1 MESHTAVSSSSRF
14 NLRELSDEYYR
25 SIRPFR
31 ILFIVMVGVFL
42 IILLDATLMIHTSKI
57 GGQTWWSAVVAI
69 VITAALIPPSLWAVY
84 SYFSR
89 GPDAIELTAEAIILV
104 YRAGATVSVRWE
116 MPSLKIRVTSF
127 SPFRSSFI
135 GPDQSETVGLRG
147 PWHKYTRIN
156 PAVSNAI
163 IGYAETRGLLV
174 ERSSSK
180 VSDGTWNRVLITPS
194 ARP

>member
-1 MESHTAVSSSSRF
+1 MDRF
-14 NLRELSDEYYR
+14 DLRELSDECYR

-31 ILFIVMVGVFL
+31 FLFIVMVGVFL
-42 IILLDATLMIHTSKI
+42 IILLDAILMIHTSRV

-89 GPDAIELTAEAIILV
+89 GPDVIELTAEAIVLR
-104 YRAGATVSVRWE
+104 YRGGAAVTVGWDL
-116 MPSLKIRVTSF
+116 PSLKIRVTSF
-127 SPFRSSFI
+127 SPLSSSFV
-135 GPDQSETVGLRG
+135 GSNQSETVGLRG

-156 PAVSNAI
+156 PDISRAI
-163 IGYAETRGLLV
+163 IGYAEAKGLLV

-180 VSDGTWNRVLITPS
+180 VNDGTWTRVLITPS
-194 ARP
+194 TRS